1 MEPLTSSAQRPHT
14 HKPRHSCVITNTVR
28 DKCHAHTYVSFF
40 TQVSEWGPNLEH
52 PGMKPWAFD
61 AEGLRSGALGCAQGG
76 VLSQAPINPEEP
88 SLVTGIS
95 A

>member
-1 MEPLTSSAQRPHT
+1 
-14 HKPRHSCVITNTVR
+14 
-28 DKCHAHTYVSFF
+28 
-40 TQVSEWGPNLEH
+40 
-52 PGMKPWAFD
+52 MKPWAFD